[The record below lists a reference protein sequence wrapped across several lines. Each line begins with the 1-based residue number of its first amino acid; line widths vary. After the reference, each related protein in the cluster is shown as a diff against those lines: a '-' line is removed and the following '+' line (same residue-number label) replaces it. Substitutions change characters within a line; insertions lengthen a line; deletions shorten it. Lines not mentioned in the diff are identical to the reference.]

1 MAPIRGPRPRRA
13 VARRTEEDGGQVME
27 QKPLHW
33 RLVVF
38 VVVVGFGFAVNVWQ
52 CVSLL
57 NETKDVLVITV
68 TTSVGTVIGIGLL
81 GYMLDPFDRWK
92 AEREKQGKS

>member
-1 MAPIRGPRPRRA
+1 MALIRGPRPRRA
-13 VARRTEEDGGQVME
+13 AARRTGEDGGKVME
-27 QKPLHW
+27 PLHW

-38 VVVVGFGFAVNVWQ
+38 AVVVGLGFAVNVWQ

-68 TTSVGTVIGIGLL
+68 TTSVGTVIGIGFL

>member
-1 MAPIRGPRPRRA
+1 M
-13 VARRTEEDGGQVME
+13 
-27 QKPLHW
+27 KPLRW

-38 VVVVGFGFAVNVWQ
+38 AVVVGLGFAVNVWQ

-68 TTSVGTVIGIGLL
+68 TTSVGTVIGIGFL